1 MERRILETHVLLV
14 GISAI
19 LVVQAM
25 ARWALARRYAA
36 EVYFQSSLRFLA
48 GRIFTS
54 AAYIKPPPWRSEERK
69 TQ

>member
-25 ARWALARRYAA
+25 ARWPLARRYAA

-48 GRIFTS
+48 GRIFTR

-69 TQ
+69 TK